1 MKKST
6 KTILLSV
13 LFVVVFIISALI
25 SIMLTGSAPN
35 KLYKVDWNDSVG
47 KEYLNLPYENS
58 QGHLYD
64 LYVSTELDKEETQ
77 YLILYI
83 HGGSFNSGAKEDG
96 EIWCKYYATHGYIT
110 ASIDYSLQTVHENAT
125 LHRMN
130 EEIGSCVNAI
140 QKKCQELGYF
150 LGGMATCGTS
160 AGGTLAMNYAY
171 TCAESSA
178 VPVEFVFQLAGPT
191 DLAPSDWGLAKKVN
205 GIKTDSEFVKMM
217 TGEEF
222 TEEQIKNSEHRAAVD
237 SISPARLVSSNSVP
251 TLCGYGLRDHV
262 IPQNQKVFLVEAFER
277 TGAPYDYLE
286 FPKSNHGMY
295 ADLDV
300 LQEFIDKSLEYGKA
314 YFVAN

>member
-6 KTILLSV
+6 RIILLSV
-13 LFVVVFIISALI
+13 LFVVVFIVSALV

-35 KLYKVDWNDSVG
+35 KLYKVDWNDNIG
-47 KEYLNLPYENS
+47 KEYLDLPYENS

-64 LYVSTELDKEETQ
+64 LYVPTGLDKGETQ

-110 ASIDYSLQTVHENAT
+110 ASIDYSLQTVHEDAT

-140 QKKCQELGYF
+140 QKKCQELGYA

-178 VPVEFVFQLAGPT
+178 VPVKFVFHLAGPT
-191 DLAPSDWGLAKKVN
+191 DLEPSDWELAKKVN
-205 GIKTDSEFVKMM
+205 GIKTDSEFIKMM

-222 TEEQIKNSEHRAAVD
+222 TEEQIKNGEHRTAVEA
-237 SISPARLVSSNSVP
+237 ISPASLVSADSVP

-262 IPQNQKVFLVEAFER
+262 IPQNQRVILVDAFER
-277 TGAPYDYLE
+277 TGAPYEYLE

-295 ADLDV
+295 ADLDK
-300 LQEFIDKSLEYGKA
+300 LQVFISLSLEYCRI
-314 YFVAN
+314 YFC